1 MTRECRPCFHHGTR
15 RRAYS
20 RVLACACI
28 GIILKM
34 RHRGV
39 NLQQEAAADPSSVL
53 FGTSHDHLPP
63 YASSLAASLSAWKQW
78 SCLATATHHRGIS
91 RCKLGSV
98 VGFVVWTASRPE
110 TAQVSVAY
118 PARRRIPS
126 QDGERRGG
134 CRESGVAEPRL
145 RPPAN
150 RMYPRPRRKSWPLIL
165 ALTRRPR
172 VPLCCSPRADRDQ
185 VRRLSCSLRCRHLGS
200 KAWGS
205 HPYADH
211 SQTGTPV

>member
-1 MTRECRPCFHHGTR
+1 VTRECRPCFHHGTR

-28 GIILKM
+28 GIVLKM

-63 YASSLAASLSAWKQW
+63 YASSLAASLSVWKHR

-91 RCKLGSV
+91 GCKLGSV
-98 VGFVVWTASRPE
+98 VDSVVWTASRPE
-110 TAQVSVAY
+110 TAKLSVAY
-118 PARRRIPS
+118 PACRRIPS

-134 CRESGVAEPRL
+134 CRESGVAEPRS
-145 RPPAN
+145 PPPSN
-150 RMYPRPRRKSWPLIL
+150 RTLVPRQKSWPLIL
-165 ALTRRPR
+165 GPPFVALHGPIGTT
-172 VPLCCSPRADRDQ
+172 
-185 VRRLSCSLRCRHLGS
+185 LRCRHFGSLGFPS
-200 KAWGS
+200 LRRS
-205 HPYADH
+205 
-211 SQTGTPV
+211 

>member
-1 MTRECRPCFHHGTR
+1 MLPPRHTEAC
-15 RRAYS
+15 
-20 RVLACACI
+20 VLACPRVCVHWHYTLDATSWSQSSAGGCSRP
-28 GIILKM
+28 IISPLRNKPRPPTSVCLLSRGLSLGVEAM
-34 RHRGV
+34 VLLGHR
-39 NLQQEAAADPSSVL
+39 D
-53 FGTSHDHLPP
+53 TPP
-63 YASSLAASLSAWKQW
+63 RDLEVQAWLRGWLRGLDSIPTRNSAGLGSLSRAQEN
-78 SCLATATHHRGIS
+78 
-91 RCKLGSV
+91 
-98 VGFVVWTASRPE
+98 PE
-110 TAQVSVAY
+110 
-118 PARRRIPS
+118 PRW
-126 QDGERRGG
+126 GEEGRGG